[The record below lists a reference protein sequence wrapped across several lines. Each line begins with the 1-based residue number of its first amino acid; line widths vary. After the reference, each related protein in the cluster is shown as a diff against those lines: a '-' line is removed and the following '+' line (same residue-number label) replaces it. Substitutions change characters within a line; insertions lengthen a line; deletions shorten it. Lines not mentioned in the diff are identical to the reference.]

1 MEADRDEIIRK
12 AILEKLSPGIDFFT
26 ADDILAVAGVTEQ
39 ALAEIYSSIH
49 VPPPPAKMRN
59 KKIFAEKLQAI

>member
-1 MEADRDEIIRK
+1 MEADREEIIRK

-49 VPPPPAKMRN
+49 VPPPPPQK
-59 KKIFAEKLQAI
+59 